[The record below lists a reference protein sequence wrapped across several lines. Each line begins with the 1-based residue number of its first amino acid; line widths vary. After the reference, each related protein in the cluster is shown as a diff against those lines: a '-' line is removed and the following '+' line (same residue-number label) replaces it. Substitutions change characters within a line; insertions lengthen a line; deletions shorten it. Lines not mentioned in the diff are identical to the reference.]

1 MKEPAHLQ
9 ITTIEPPRGK
19 FHIDLGEI
27 WSHRELLYF
36 LTLRD
41 IKVRYKQTAIG
52 VFWVILQPL
61 LTAAIFSLI
70 FSTFV
75 RFESIGVP
83 YPVFALGGVVMWL
96 FVFTSVTMASNS
108 LVGNTN
114 LVTKIYFPR
123 LIVPISSTF
132 ACAFDLLVSLP
143 LLVALMLLYRV
154 GFSASVLFV
163 PLFLVLA
170 FVQAAAIGMLFSA
183 LNVRF
188 RDVKFALP
196 FILQVWM
203 IASPVFYPASAIPEK
218 YRLIFAINPLAGMFE
233 GWRSALF
240 GNPFDWPFI
249 AISCV
254 STLAVLLVSVFTFR
268 QMEDSFADVI

>member
-1 MKEPAHLQ
+1 MQLHT
-9 ITTIEPPRGK
+9 TTIEPPRGR
-19 FHIDLGEI
+19 FNIDLAEI

-75 RFESIGVP
+75 RIDPTGVP
-83 YPVFALGGVVMWL
+83 YPVFALSGILLWL

-123 LIVPISSTF
+123 LIVPISSTL
-132 ACAFDLLVSLP
+132 ACVFDLLVSLP
-143 LLVALMLLYRV
+143 LLVAIMLFYRV
-154 GFSASVLFV
+154 GFSASVLV
-163 PLFLVLA
+163 APLFLILA
-170 FVQAAAIGMLFSA
+170 FIQAAAIGMLFSA

-196 FILQVWM
+196 FVLQVWM
-203 IASPVFYPASAIPEK
+203 IASPVFYPASTIPEK
-218 YRLIFAINPLAGMFE
+218 FRFVFAINPLAGTIE

-240 GNPFDWPFI
+240 GLPFDWPFI
-249 AISCV
+249 AISCI
-254 STLAVLLVSVFTFR
+254 STLAIVILAVLTFR